1 MKKTV
6 SILFIFLLLIL
17 YVFLIN
23 KHVEF
28 RFLVSHLNSEE
39 VNNELMLKSNMFY
52 NYSNLTILVILL
64 FVILFIYLH
73 SKTKIKN
80 DKL

>member
-23 KHVEF
+23 KHVEL